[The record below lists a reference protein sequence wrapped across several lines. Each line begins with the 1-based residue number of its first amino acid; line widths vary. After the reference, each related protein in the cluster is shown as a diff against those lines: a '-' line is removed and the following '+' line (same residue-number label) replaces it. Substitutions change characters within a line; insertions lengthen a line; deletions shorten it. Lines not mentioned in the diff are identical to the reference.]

1 MSFLSIRTDRAFTLR
16 IDLNRAQVK
25 WSRQELAGR
34 ALWGAV
40 SPLFRFSPRLCWGWR
55 RFLLRCFKARVGK
68 HVHIDPSAR
77 IFIPW
82 HLAIGDWSSIGF
94 DAEIYNLGPLTIG
107 QRVTIS
113 QRSHLC
119 GGTHDYQDPSMPLVK
134 SSIHVNDDAW
144 ICADAFLCPGVTIGA
159 RSIVGARAVVTKD
172 VECDTVVAGNPARV
186 IKKVPRLDAGG
197 PTVNAETES
206 GYRGF

>member
-1 MSFLSIRTDRAFTLR
+1 M
-16 IDLNRAQVK
+16 
-25 WSRQELAGR
+25 
-34 ALWGAV
+34 
-40 SPLFRFSPRLCWGWR
+40 
-55 RFLLRCFKARVGK
+55 GK

-82 HLAIGDWSSIGF
+82 NLTIGDWSSIGF

-119 GGTHDYQDPSMPLVK
+119 GGTHDYQDPSMPLIK
-134 SSIHVNDDAW
+134 SPIDIGDDAW

-159 RSIVGARAVVTKD
+159 GSIVGARSVVTRD
-172 VECDTVVAGNPARV
+172 IESGTVVAGNPAKV
-186 IKKVPRLDAGG
+186 IKNVLGTLPI
-197 PTVNAETES
+197 T
-206 GYRGF
+206 